1 MKIYVD
7 VRALGRIQLWLDGSE
22 SLTIFMGAE
31 GEGDGDG
38 WLDFDLNLLKLF
50 DPIEIFER
58 PGRLR

>member
-1 MKIYVD
+1 
-7 VRALGRIQLWLDGSE
+7 LDGSE